1 MKQERLDKLSQ
12 AAAERDVDQVLIG
25 SCLYDTGVYKETVE
39 RLRVLQ

>member
-12 AAAERDVDQVLIG
+12 AAAGRDVDQVLIG
-25 SCLYDTGVYKETVE
+25 SALEREETVK